1 MKELR
6 ITKEHVWGGVLDDH
20 KGALAEKLRALSA
33 GGLNLELIIAR
44 RESPGRGTLFISP
57 LRTVQELESA
67 EKAGLSRTGHR
78 RILRIEAPDTPGLGA
93 KISTTLADAGINL
106 ISYAALALGGRCVT
120 SIAFD
125 SDADAD
131 RAKLALEQAFAAK

>member
-1 MKELR
+1 MKDYR
-6 ITKEHVWGGVLDDH
+6 ITKEHVWGGLLADH

-44 RESPGRGTLFISP
+44 RESSGQGTLFISP
-57 LRTVQELESA
+57 LRTLPELESA
-67 EKAGLSRTGHR
+67 EKAGLAKTGHR
-78 RILRIEAPDTPGLGA
+78 RTLRIEAPDAPGLGA
-93 KISTTLADAGINL
+93 RITTALAEAGIDL
-106 ISYAALALGGRCVT
+106 ASYSALALGGRCVT

-131 RAKLALEQAFAAK
+131 RAKAVLERVFVA

>member
-1 MKELR
+1 MKDYR
-6 ITKEHVWGGVLDDH
+6 ITKEHVWGGLLADH

-44 RESPGRGTLFISP
+44 RESSGQGTLFVSP
-57 LRTVQELESA
+57 LRTLQELDNA
-67 EKAGLSRTGHR
+67 EKAGLSRAGHMR
-78 RILRIEAPDTPGLGA
+78 TLRIEAPDTPGLGA
-93 KISTTLADAGINL
+93 KLTTAVAEAGINL
-106 ISYAALALGGRCVT
+106 VSYSALSLGGRCVT

-131 RAKLALEQAFAAK
+131 RAKAVLDRLLSS

>member
-1 MKELR
+1 MKDYR
-6 ITKEHVWGGVLDDH
+6 ITKEHVWGGMLADH

-44 RESPGRGTLFISP
+44 RESSGQGTLFISP
-57 LRTVQELESA
+57 LRTLQELESA
-67 EKAGLSRTGHR
+67 EKAGLAKTGHMR
-78 RILRIEAPDTPGLGA
+78 TLRIEAPDTPGLGA
-93 KISTTLADAGINL
+93 KISTALADAGVSL
-106 ISYAALALGGRCVT
+106 ASYSALSLGGRCVT

-131 RAKLALEQAFAAK
+131 RAKAVLEGIFSA